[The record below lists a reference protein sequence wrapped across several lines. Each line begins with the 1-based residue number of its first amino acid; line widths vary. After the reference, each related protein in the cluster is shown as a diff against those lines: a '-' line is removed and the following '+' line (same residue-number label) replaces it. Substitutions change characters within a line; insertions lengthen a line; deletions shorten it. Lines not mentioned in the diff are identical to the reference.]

1 MKHFLEIEIS
11 KLVEQTVRPLFIWK
25 TISRENNILFHAR
38 IKNFIFTHN
47 DQKQV
52 FNPIQDGLFR
62 GCSWMTFFAP
72 PP

>member
-11 KLVEQTVRPLFIWK
+11 KLVEQTVRLLFTWK
-25 TISRENNILFHAR
+25 TIFRENNILFQAR

-52 FNPIQDGLFR
+52 L
-62 GCSWMTFFAP
+62 
-72 PP
+72 

>member
-11 KLVEQTVRPLFIWK
+11 KLVEQTVRLLFTWK
-25 TISRENNILFHAR
+25 TIFRENNILFHAR

-52 FNPIQDGLFR
+52 L
-62 GCSWMTFFAP
+62 
-72 PP
+72 